1 MVLATEH
8 REIVRVGAL
17 VADVPERL
25 AAGRGASPRWVLA
38 LVPVPSVAGIDEREF
53 LQDFVAETLLLGL
66 LEGLFEKPVFLVG
79 RLFRFFP
86 RQSRLRPGAEE
97 GLPGVFE
104 VPAGEEWF
112 AVAPLVGILEQDV
125 VHELA
130 EQRGLL
136 LNSLEVVSAVLVV
149 YQEVFDS
156 REGHV
161 PW

>member
-1 MVLATEH
+1 MVLATENCK
-8 REIVRVGAL
+8 IIWVGAL
-17 VADVPERL
+17 VSDVAERL

-38 LVPVPSVAGIDEREF
+38 LVPVPSVAGVDKRKF
-53 LQDFVAETLLLGL
+53 LLDLVAETLLLGL
-66 LEGLFEKPVFLVG
+66 LDWLFEKPVFLVG
-79 RLFRFFP
+79 RLFRFFSC
-86 RQSRLRPGAEE
+86 QSRLRPGAEE
-97 GLPGVFE
+97 GLPGVLE

-112 AVAPLVGILEQDV
+112 AVAPLVGVLEQDV

-149 YQEVFDS
+149 NQEIFDG

-161 PW
+161 PR